1 MLCKT
6 TQNISSHEIYT
17 HAFIMFHHIKLCV
30 KPTITTLIHHCY
42 HWVGSSAVLLFT
54 AAVLLLM
61 LAALGQSAPAQ
72 DQLDVEA
79 MVEKVLST
87 KALSIQYS
95 HGQSCQ
101 ILSSSL
107 VVKDYYPQQVAQ
119 PQQCLY
125 PYVIVMI
132 YDSVVQGFSACHLVL

>member
-107 VVKDYYPQQVAQ
+107 VVTHNKWLNHSNASILTSSLCY
-119 PQQCLY
+119 
-125 PYVIVMI
+125 MT
-132 YDSVVQGFSACHLVL
+132 VLCRAL